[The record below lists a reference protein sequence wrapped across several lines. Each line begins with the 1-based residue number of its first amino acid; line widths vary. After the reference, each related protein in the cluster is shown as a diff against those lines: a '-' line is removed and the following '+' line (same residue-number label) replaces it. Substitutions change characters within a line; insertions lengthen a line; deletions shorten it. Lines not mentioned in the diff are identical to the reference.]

1 MELQATGTQFGVSF
15 AAITHVGM
23 RRANNQDSVRVA
35 PAGTRQQWQTQG
47 HVFVVADGMGAHAAG
62 ELASKLAT
70 DLLIQTYR
78 KLENRP
84 AEEALVEAIQEANQQ
99 IHQRGQADDEFR
111 GMGTTVCALV
121 LFPDRAVLANVGDS
135 RIYRLRDGNFEQLT
149 FDHSLVWELQAAQLI
164 GTDEEQLA
172 YIPKN
177 VITRSLGPH
186 PEVKV
191 DIHRLP
197 DLRPGDVFVLCSDGL
212 SGPVAD
218 DKIGKVVSL
227 FPPDE
232 AARLLVHLANY
243 HGGPDNISVIV
254 VRVDEVEQAEKLPV
268 RRGRS
273 AVIRSLLLGAAAG
286 IFLLLLGAAVVSW
299 WGDEL
304 QKAILYFAFAV
315 LAGIGF
321 LLTLLAERGRTWW
334 KSRKPAGAAR
344 GAGAEGKLQE
354 GPYRTYRAV
363 PDEEFVAYLS
373 QVAEALAG
381 KGRQEQWPVDWKGFD
396 EWRQSAEGYQAKGEF
411 AEAAR
416 SLGRAISAVMNQLFS
431 KSTAFPHRRWN
442 RL

>member
-286 IFLLLLGAAVVSW
+286 IFLLLLGAAVISW